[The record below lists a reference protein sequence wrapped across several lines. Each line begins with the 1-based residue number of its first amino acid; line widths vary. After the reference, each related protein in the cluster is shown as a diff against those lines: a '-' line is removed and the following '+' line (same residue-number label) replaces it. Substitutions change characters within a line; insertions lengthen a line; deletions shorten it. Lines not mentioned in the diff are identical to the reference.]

1 MGYFILVLTYGGDNV
16 KEYLKTLFKTVI
28 QVYKGIIVALLY
40 FGFTVAP
47 LFLAVW
53 CNNKWLLLG
62 LIITLPISL
71 AMFMEWAV
79 PTKRR

>member
-1 MGYFILVLTYGGDNV
+1 M
-16 KEYLKTLFKTVI
+16 KEYLKALFKTVI
-28 QVYKGIIVALLY
+28 GVYKGIFIVILY